1 MVGGLSG
8 TTRAKGAGAPGVCR
22 ACVIAASAATSAS
35 LIGKGP
41 CSIAAFAAA
50 FRVPSPCSSGLAK
63 LPVTIWSG
71 SEELDCAW
79 AGITHN
85 KCPTNGN
92 SPHVPKLTIALDAVL
107 LAQRIYE
114 SPFSRHQSARSW
126 FGQSQGG
133 GPEHCTVSKS
143 DSRSARSVVPVR
155 AAYEPLSGH
164 RQLIAEDHAQ
174 GDHQNCQHRIDSE
187 PNHGRLPH

>member
-22 ACVIAASAATSAS
+22 ACVIAALAATSAS

-71 SEELDCAW
+71 SGEPDCAW

-85 KCPTNGN
+85 KCATKGN
-92 SPHVPKLTIALDAVL
+92 SPNVPERTIALDAVL
-107 LAQRIYE
+107 LVQRIYE
-114 SPFSRHQSARSW
+114 SPLFTYTSRRDFW
-126 FGQSQGG
+126 
-133 GPEHCTVSKS
+133 
-143 DSRSARSVVPVR
+143 
-155 AAYEPLSGH
+155 
-164 RQLIAEDHAQ
+164 
-174 GDHQNCQHRIDSE
+174 
-187 PNHGRLPH
+187 